1 MPQPINVRKKLMEK
15 LRVLIRIA
23 LYRIGQIE
31 MLVAAAILVG
41 IVLMIFAQVLLN
53 SGIGRP
59 ILWEQEVG
67 AYGLVWIT
75 FLGASI
81 ALKQMRHVTI
91 VSFVGGLNYKL
102 KNLIRAIVWSIIL
115 FTIFSLIRE
124 LTPIMAIEAR
134 ATTVTLPFDFPRSY
148 FFSVPLIICCY
159 SMAFTSTLFLLEAIM
174 GFSTQVSDKKLLSP
188 IGD

>member
-1 MPQPINVRKKLMEK
+1 MEK
-15 LRVLIRIA
+15 LRVLIRTT

-31 MLVAAAILVG
+31 MLLAATILVG

-53 SGIGRP
+53 SGLGRP

-91 VSFVGGLNYKL
+91 VSFVGGLNFRL
-102 KNLIRAIVWSIIL
+102 RNLIRAIIWLIIL
-115 FTIFSLIRE
+115 FTIYSLIHE
-124 LTPIMAIEAR
+124 LTPIMKIEAR
-134 ATTVTLPFDFPRSY
+134 ASTVTLPFDFPRSY
-148 FFSVPLIICCY
+148 FFSVPLMVSCY
-159 SMAFTSTLFLLEAIM
+159 SMALTSTLFLFEAIL
-174 GFSTQVSDKKLLSP
+174 GFSTQVSSKKLLSP

>member
-1 MPQPINVRKKLMEK
+1 MEK
-15 LRVLIRIA
+15 LRVLIRTI

-31 MLVAAAILVG
+31 MLLAATILIG

-53 SGIGRP
+53 SGLGRP

-91 VSFVGGLNYKL
+91 VSFVGGLNFRL
-102 KNLIRAIVWSIIL
+102 RNLIRAIIWLIIL
-115 FTIFSLIRE
+115 FTIYSLIHA
-124 LTPIMAIEAR
+124 LTPIMIIEYR
-134 ATTVTLPFDFPRSY
+134 ASTVTFPLHFPRSY
-148 FFSVPLIICCY
+148 FFSVLLILSCY
-159 SMAFTSTLFLLEAIM
+159 SIALI
-174 GFSTQVSDKKLLSP
+174 
-188 IGD
+188 